1 MSTMHTANTSTSA
14 SRPATTPASSAG
26 PGSATCRKAPIELRQ
41 SKVKLGCGALALR
54 IDLCVANLS
63 HSYSIGVYPGFT
75 GGGRDAGQGLA
86 PRLHAVE
93 FAPKMF
99 SEVQGLWVDAWPPV
113 AAIERR
119 VDGRAWE
126 DTHLPEGDVP
136 QRLER
141 AMAAAEPLLR
151 QLVNHRQLHVGMGK
165 AGQVA
170 DQPLIARIKS
180 ILAAY

>member
-1 MSTMHTANTSTSA
+1 MSTMHTANTTVSNQPST
-14 SRPATTPASSAG
+14 ASSGA
-26 PGSATCRKAPIELRQ
+26 ATCRKAPIELRQ

-63 HSYSIGVYPGFT
+63 HSYSIGIYPGFT
-75 GGGRDAGQGLA
+75 GGGRDADRGLV

-99 SEVQGLWVDAWPPV
+99 STAQNCMVDAWPPV
-113 AAIERR
+113 PAIERR
-119 VDGRAWE
+119 VDSQLWD

-141 AMAAAEPLLR
+141 AMSAAEPLLR
-151 QLVNHRQLHVGMGK
+151 QLVNHRQLHVGLGK